1 MKLDD
6 VKICVDLTRDEIVK
20 EFEELKKESDNFET
34 TFKNDH

>member
-20 EFEELKKESDNFET
+20 EFEELKKESDNFEA